1 MCAKYFI
8 KLLKEELRDN
18 IRLGILDIHII
29 DGMLIVDINTIY
41 NTSFRYTDDKIMDE
55 ILIGKSVKEKAFEI
69 LKMYKSYLLSHFF
82 TQKFINKC

>member
-55 ILIGKSVKEKAFEI
+55 ILIGKPVKEKAFEI
-69 LKMYKSYLLSHFF
+69 LQMYKSYLLRHFF
-82 TQKFINKC
+82 TKKFYK